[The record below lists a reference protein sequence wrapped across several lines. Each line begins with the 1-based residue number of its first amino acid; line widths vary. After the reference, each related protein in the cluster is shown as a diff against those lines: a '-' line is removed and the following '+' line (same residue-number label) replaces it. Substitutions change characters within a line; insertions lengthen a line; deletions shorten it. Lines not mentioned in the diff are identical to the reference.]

1 MVDHLKGPAQID
13 GVSESASR
21 IGKWLGGIRRWSRA
35 EPLPPPSRPHSVGL
49 ALGGGFARGIAHV
62 GVLRVFEKYDIPIHA
77 IAGVSAG
84 GIVAAAYAS
93 GASTDEIGKA
103 GSEMRFTDVAR
114 WSISKMGLAGS
125 DRMEGF
131 LLKLLK
137 HYQFEEMK
145 IPLGIVAT
153 NLSNGDSVLFR
164 DHGDVKM
171 PVRAS
176 CSYPGL
182 FQPIHYQDKLLVDG
196 AMSIEIPAP
205 SLREMGATF
214 VASVHLPMQHAA
226 SPGPSNLF
234 QVINRCFQIM
244 QTRME
249 DDWRRHSDVVIVP
262 DVSGMEWDCFGSAE
276 KLIQAG
282 EIAALEAVPKI
293 KAWLANSA
301 VTTGLAAASR
311 SPSGSSPA
319 RALSRI
325 STARDGAGS
334 PVRRHPPESPG

>member
-1 MVDHLKGPAQID
+1 MVDHLKGTAQVD
-13 GVSESASR
+13 GAHESASR
-21 IGKWLGGIRRWSRA
+21 IGRWVGAIRQWSRRS
-35 EPLPPPSRPHSVGL
+35 PSPPPPKTHSVGL

-62 GVLRVFEKYDIPIHA
+62 GVLRVFEKYQIPIHY

-84 GIVAAAYAS
+84 AIVAAAYAS
-93 GASTDEIGKA
+93 GSKPDEIGKI
-103 GSEMRFTDVAR
+103 GSAMRFTDVAR

-125 DRMEGF
+125 ERMDQF
-131 LLKLLK
+131 LHKLLK
-137 HYQFEEMK
+137 HFKFEEMK

-153 NLSNGDSVLFR
+153 DLTNGDSVLFQG
-164 DHGDVKM
+164 HGDVSM

-182 FQPIHYQDKLLVDG
+182 YQPIRYQGRLLVDG

-205 SLREMGATF
+205 ALHEMGATY
-214 VASVHLPMQHAA
+214 VISVHLPMQQANA
-226 SPGPSNLF
+226 PGPSNLF

-249 DDWRRHSDVVIVP
+249 DEWRRHSDVVIVP

-293 KAWLANSA
+293 KAWLAGPVLGQA
-301 VTTGLAAASR
+301 LRPG
-311 SPSGSSPA
+311 A
-319 RALSRI
+319 RF
-325 STARDGAGS
+325 
-334 PVRRHPPESPG
+334 SPGHKVPTIGSR